1 MKKTIITSKAG
12 NYNAIAYWCNA
23 LGETHCRGRF
33 DIKPGELPAPLRDLF
48 WKVWDTQYGFPC
60 YLVDTEDG
68 FGIALVALYDDEMAE
83 KYGLSMDAMFQ
94 AAVKDMEDLAAST
107 VLENAHAFLMENS
120 DPCGHELAI
129 IMPADTARL
138 QMQQVAA
145 RMEIGL
151 YHNVRV
157 AGKKQL
163 NQQEPIK
170 KDSPSAERL
179 ANMLRSYVNLDVQGS
194 SPKWVSEVLRGTCG
208 MTKEEAE
215 QLGMSWVFDYDYEED
230 DE

>member
-1 MKKTIITSKAG
+1 MKKTIITAKAG

-33 DIKPGELPAPLRDLF
+33 DIQPNELPEPLKNLF
-48 WKVWDTQYGFPC
+48 WKAWDPQYGYPC

-68 FGIALVALYDDEMAE
+68 FGIALIALYDDEMAE
-83 KYGLSMDAMFQ
+83 EYGLSMDAMFQ
-94 AAVKDMEDLAAST
+94 AAAKDMEDITANPI
-107 VLENAHAFLMENS
+107 LENAHVYLMENS

-129 IMPADTARL
+129 VMPAETTRL

-145 RMEIGL
+145 LMEIGL

-157 AGKKQL
+157 AGKKQHE
-163 NQQEPIK
+163 QKEPIK
-170 KDSPSAERL
+170 DFPSAERL
-179 ANMLRSYVNLDVQGS
+179 ANMLRSYVDQDVQGS
-194 SPKWVSEVLRGTCG
+194 SPEWVSEVLRDVCG
-208 MTKEEAE
+208 MSKEEAE